1 MMSNFGALTDHW
13 GILDLYLAGEAG
25 DKLSTVLEITASSK
39 VPDPLSRAE
48 ALDRNGDPVAATWHG
63 NEIATPDFETLYD
76 ASVTYVCKSG
86 SFSLNRIKGGEIVA
100 AVVGTTAGKVIDGF
114 DVGTSNDEWPSIT
127 ATGKIGTRA
136 IVAPTFPLNSL
147 NTWTLPDITITGAK
161 RAQLLDFTVDAA
173 CELTASGLTAAL
185 DLAQQEDGVGEPC
198 AHGISGGLLTLTCE
212 LVRVT
217 GACAWTPGE
226 TWTETQKPGADE
238 GQAAY
243 HTASG
248 AAEKIWVR
256 NTSA

>member
-1 MMSNFGALTDHW
+1 MSNFGALTDHW
-13 GILDLYLAGEAG
+13 GILDLFIAGSEG
-25 DKLSTVLEITASSK
+25 DKLSAVLQITASSK

-48 ALDRNGDPVAATWHG
+48 ATGRNGDPVAATWHG
-63 NEIATPDFETLYD
+63 NEIATPDLETLYD

-86 SFSLNRIKGGEIVA
+86 SFSLNRLKGGEIVA
-100 AVVGTTAGKVIDGF
+100 ATAELAGKVITGF
-114 DVGTSNDEWPSIT
+114 DIGTSNDGWPTIT
-127 ATGKIGTRA
+127 ATGKIGARA
-136 IVAPTFPLNSL
+136 IVAPTFPANSL

-185 DLAQQEDGVGEPC
+185 ELAQQEDGVGEPC
-198 AHGISGGLLTLTCE
+198 AHGISGGLLTQTAE

-217 GACAWTPGE
+217 GPCAWTKGASF
-226 TWTETQKPGADE
+226 TETQAPGADE

-243 HTASG
+243 HTASA

-256 NTSA
+256 DTSA